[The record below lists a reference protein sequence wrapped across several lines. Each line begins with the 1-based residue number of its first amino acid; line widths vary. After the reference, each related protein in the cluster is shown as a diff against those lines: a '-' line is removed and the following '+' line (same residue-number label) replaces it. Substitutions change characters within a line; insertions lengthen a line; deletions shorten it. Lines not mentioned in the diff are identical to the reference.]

1 MARRVNSD
9 WRRKQPDPGGGRVGR
24 SEIRDRMPARPKPSD
39 RKRSDRKPSDRKPSD
54 RKPSDPKP
62 SDPKPSDRK
71 PSDRKPGA
79 VAQTVRRRMI
89 MGRNENPP
97 AG

>member
-39 RKRSDRKPSDRKPSD
+39 RKRLD
-54 RKPSDPKP
+54 RKPSDP
-62 SDPKPSDRK
+62 K

>member
-39 RKRSDRKPSDRKPSD
+39 RKRLD

-89 MGRNENPP
+89 MGRNDNPP

>member
-62 SDPKPSDRK
+62 SDRK

>member
-39 RKRSDRKPSDRKPSD
+39 RKRLDRKPSDRKS
-54 RKPSDPKP
+54 
-62 SDPKPSDRK
+62 
-71 PSDRKPGA
+71 SDRKPGA

>member
-39 RKRSDRKPSDRKPSD
+39 RKRLD

-62 SDPKPSDRK
+62 SDPKPSDPK
-71 PSDRKPGA
+71 PSDPKPGA

>member
-39 RKRSDRKPSDRKPSD
+39 RK
-54 RKPSDPKP
+54 
-62 SDPKPSDRK
+62 PSDRK